1 MVYPIKLNTLSKF
14 GHMKNIILIVFL
26 VFILFPISSSFS
38 QSIPTSQLSLQLTSD
53 APIHF
58 KDENGYTI
66 IIGEIQNTRNSPI
79 TDVKILG
86 YFYNDLEQLLD
97 FRNNGTAIVDV
108 IPPLAK
114 VPYMIKSNN
123 PDAGITSVKV
133 TIGGFKTAS
142 QKNVDL
148 KIDSKISEIGDKIK
162 ISGTLTNDG
171 FLNSTQTKIHLVF
184 YQDFTPEPRLLG
196 ISTIELE
203 DIIAGGST
211 NFEFEENLNSLTAK
225 STDYKIFA
233 ESDNYFSNIQ
243 TAKITIP
250 EALTKLVTINDISI
264 KDDEGNILSDVKAGN
279 RINFESKI
287 WIQYSEDQETSE
299 QPYRYYVQVKQ
310 TGEKA
315 FVEFIGIYEGSFISA
330 GAKFP
335 EVKWTPNNTGL
346 YFVETFVWD
355 TNAVPL
361 ASKGP
366 IILILVT

>member
-1 MVYPIKLNTLSKF
+1 MVYPIKLNTLGKF
-14 GHMKNIILIVFL
+14 GHMKSIILIVFF
-26 VFILFPISSSFS
+26 VFLLFPISSSFS
-38 QSIPTSQLSLQLTSD
+38 QKTDETPALAIQFTSTS
-53 APIHF
+53 PFHF

-66 IIGEIQNTRNSPI
+66 ILGEIQNIKSSYI
-79 TDVKILG
+79 TNVEIRG
-86 YFYNDLEQLLD
+86 YFYDDFSEQPLD
-97 FRNNGTAIVDV
+97 SSIGSSIIEV
-108 IPPLAK
+108 IPPFAK
-114 VPYMIKSNN
+114 VPYMITSTKPN
-123 PDAGITSVKV
+123 AGITQVSVQISGLN
-133 TIGGFKTAS
+133 TTPA
-142 QKNVDL
+142 KNEEL
-148 KIDSKISEIGDKIK
+148 KIESEILEIGEEIK
-162 ISGTLTNDG
+162 ISGTLTNQG
-171 FLNSTQTKIHLVF
+171 SLNTNQTKIHLVLHDSF
-184 YQDFTPEPRLLG
+184 EPTTIRG
-196 ISTIELE
+196 FSTIMLE
-203 DIIAGGST
+203 GTLKSGASVD
-211 NFEFEENLNSLTAK
+211 FEFHEKLDVFSRG
-225 STDYKIFA
+225 YKILA
-233 ESDNYFSNIQ
+233 ESENYNSNVQ
-243 TAKITIP
+243 TNKITIP

-264 KDDEGNILSDVKAGN
+264 KDDEGNKLSDVKAGN

-287 WIQYSEDQETSE
+287 WIQYSEDQETTE